1 MCRNFEI
8 TALNVSKWKCLSQ
21 RIIPILLFF
30 QDLRRERKEG
40 EREMG
45 GQVRHQVWLSGVVS
59 FNCRLEVVGEVGEVY
74 FLTLNILC
82 INANNNYLG

>member
-1 MCRNFEI
+1 MFVPKNNSHFAVFPGFE
-8 TALNVSKWKCLSQ
+8 
-21 RIIPILLFF
+21 
-30 QDLRRERKEG
+30 EGKEG